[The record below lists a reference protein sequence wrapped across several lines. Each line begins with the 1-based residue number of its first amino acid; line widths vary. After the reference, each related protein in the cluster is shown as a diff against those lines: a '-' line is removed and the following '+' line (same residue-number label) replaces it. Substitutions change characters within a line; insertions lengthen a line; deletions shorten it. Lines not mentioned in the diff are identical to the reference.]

1 MSTPTAMPASLDRRS
16 LYEEILIV
24 LALTV
29 LASAAFAVI
38 SLVSAPIRGVAVTT
52 TTQTLVLARHL
63 AGLVF
68 FGLAPVWLVVY
79 LLRRSG
85 EGVVPLGLTLR
96 DLPAGIPLGAYLALL
111 VSISGL
117 GLYIVGYAYGF
128 TRIVIP
134 VPPLEQ
140 WWTIPVLVL
149 DAFQN
154 GLYEEV
160 IVAGYLL
167 HRLGQAGWRPAPAL
181 WLAAV
186 IRGSYH
192 LYQGYGAFVGN
203 LVMGLFFGL
212 IWQRTRRTW
221 PLVVAHGLIDVAAGI
236 GYIYFRGRLELF

>member
-1 MSTPTAMPASLDRRS
+1 VSTPAAPTGSLDRRS
-16 LYEEILIV
+16 LREEVLIV

-29 LASAAFAVI
+29 LYSAALAII
-38 SLVSAPIRGVAVTT
+38 SLLQAPIRGVAVASAS
-52 TTQTLVLARHL
+52 QELVLAKQVTYL
-63 AGLVF
+63 VFGLV
-68 FGLAPVWLVVY
+68 PVWLVVY

-85 EGVVPLGLTLR
+85 EGVRAIGLEPGRLLG
-96 DLPAGIPLGAYLALL
+96 DAPLGAYLAL
-111 VSISGL
+111 VIAVAGAD
-117 GLYIVGYAYGF
+117 LYILGFHYGF
-128 TRIVIP
+128 TRFVVP
-134 VPPLEQ
+134 VPPLDH
-140 WWTIPVLVL
+140 WWTIPLLVA
-149 DAFQN
+149 DAFSN

-167 HRLGQAGWRPAPAL
+167 HRLNQAGWRPARAL
-181 WLAAV
+181 WFSAV
-186 IRGSYH
+186 LRGAYH

>member
-1 MSTPTAMPASLDRRS
+1 MAATLDRRS
-16 LYEEILIV
+16 LREEVLIV

-29 LASAAFAVI
+29 LYSAALAII
-38 SLVSAPIRGVAVTT
+38 SLLSAPIRGVAVFSSS
-52 TTQTLVLARHL
+52 QELELAKQIVRLV
-63 AGLVF
+63 
-68 FGLAPVWLVVY
+68 FGLAPVWLVIY

-85 EGVVPLGLTLR
+85 EGPGAIGFRFR
-96 DLPAGIPLGAYLALL
+96 DLPGGIPLGAYLALI
-111 VSISGL
+111 VSIAGL
-117 GLYIVGYAYGF
+117 GLYIVGYVHGF
-128 TRIVIP
+128 TRLVIP
-134 VPPLEQ
+134 VPPLGH
-140 WWTIPVLVL
+140 WWTVPVLVL
-149 DAFQN
+149 DALSN

-167 HRLGQAGWRPAPAL
+167 HRLDQGGWRPARAL
-181 WLAAV
+181 WLSAV

-236 GYIYFRGRLELF
+236 GYIYFRKRLELF